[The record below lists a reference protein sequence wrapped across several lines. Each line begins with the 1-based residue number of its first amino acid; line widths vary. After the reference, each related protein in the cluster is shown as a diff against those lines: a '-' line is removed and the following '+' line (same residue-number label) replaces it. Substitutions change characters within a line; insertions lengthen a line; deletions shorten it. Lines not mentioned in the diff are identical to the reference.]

1 MKKIIALLMTLT
13 MMVSVFGI
21 VAVAETKS
29 GIEAKITKADGTTD
43 VFEGETFTVDVI
55 LSPKAD
61 TQAIKAFQ
69 FDLTY
74 DVKKVEVEDDGFGGP
89 VYTIPYDSRQIVPV
103 SIALNETTGVLKF
116 SFAAGANFAAAGLA
130 IPADGKIVSFNF
142 TAKEGSEATG
152 AFITSVDAAI
162 FEDQNGEAAQ
172 LADSSLE
179 NKTDLSKMVVNEI
192 PAKPTLEG
200 AKITGTMESGKTLT
214 ASYTFN
220 NGKSSDTAS
229 DDKTTFAWFADG
241 EAIVDEEGKAI
252 TTKTL
257 VLNDS
262 LVGAVITC
270 EATPNTSR
278 TPADK
283 LNAKGDKV
291 TLKTEPADAIVMP
304 AEGYVPTAE
313 VTIEKITAGKAPEVD
328 VDIKALAAMTTSADY
343 KWYVVAEAD
352 DEADAIADLKAAI
365 EAGGEGAPVAV
376 DTELLTE
383 KLTKEYKGQYAVLE
397 VIAKAKIADKTYTAA
412 EAVYDA
418 AEIKVKKSG
427 GTTQTGASLVTG
439 GNVTVKPEEPVK
451 PEDPEVPTEP
461 EKDPE
466 DPAGTANDKGAAAFT
481 DVDKEAYAWAYDSI
495 DTLAKAGVIKGMTE
509 TTFGPELTTTNAQV
523 IALAVRI
530 AGLTAEEG
538 ATTDKVDAE
547 HWVAGEMAI
556 ADANEILAVFG
567 DKVDVEGETTREIA
581 FTLLYNA
588 LKAAGVEL
596 PETAEAIEYSDAA
609 SISEGCVEA
618 IEALTKA
625 GIVNGMGDG
634 TLAPKA
640 TITRAQLAK
649 ILGLAEA
656 LIK

>member
-1 MKKIIALLMTLT
+1 MKVKKILSLLTVVAMLFSAFAISVSAEPTGSITITPSTTSIKTAKDLAVEVVLAGTLGYVEMTVAYNTTLFTYVADSFATEVEGLSLAKAEAGLLTIEYKEFTNVKDMTIASFKLKACDDAALDAAEVKSADITAAYVEKMT
-13 MMVSVFGI
+13 G
-21 VAVAETKS
+21 S
-29 GIEAKITKADGTTD
+29 GMEKQIFDKDG
-43 VFEGETFTVDVI
+43 VPV
-55 LSPKAD
+55 
-61 TQAIKAFQ
+61 
-69 FDLTY
+69 DLTLEKATVGV
-74 DVKKVEVEDDGFGGP
+74 VKEHTAP
-89 VYTIPYDSRQIVPV
+89 
-103 SIALNETTGVLKF
+103 SIESVVMDPATGVLGTKITA
-116 SFAAGANFAAAGLA
+116 STTGWADNWGLPEKTTYKWTIGEETVSETA
-130 IPADGKIVSFNF
+130 EYTPVEADLGKELKVTATPTVLEADGAEAPF
-142 TAKEGSEATG
+142 T
-152 AFITSVDAAI
+152 
-162 FEDQNGEAAQ
+162 GEAKSATIKVVPA
-172 LADSSLE
+172 ADYAP
-179 NKTDLSKMVVNEI
+179 TATV
-192 PAKPTLEG
+192 TLEKVT
-200 AKITGTMESGKTLT
+200 AGKEVELDYVINKYANGDD
-214 ASYTFN
+214 AS
-220 NGKSSDTAS
+220 
-229 DDKTTFAWFADG
+229 TFAWYVV
-241 EAIVDEEGKAI
+241 EAEDAEAAI
-252 TTKTL
+252 AAAK
-257 VLNDS
+257 
-262 LVGAVITC
+262 
-270 EATPNTSR
+270 EATPVEGATTANPTF
-278 TPADK
+278 DK
-283 LNAKGDKV
+283 ENKGKWAV
-291 TLKTEPADAIVMP
+291 VEVKAFEEI
-304 AEGYVPTAE
+304 GE
-313 VTIEKITAGKAPEVD
+313 VTYPTDAEKANV
-328 VDIKALAAMTTSADY
+328 Y
-343 KWYVVAEAD
+343 
-352 DEADAIADLKAAI
+352 
-365 EAGGEGAPVAV
+365 
-376 DTELLTE
+376 
-383 KLTKEYKGQYAVLE
+383 YA
-397 VIAKAKIADKTYTAA
+397 
-412 EAVYDA
+412 A

-427 GTTQTGASLVTG
+427 ASAQTGASLVTG

-466 DPAGTANDKGAAAFT
+466 DPQGAANDKGAAAFT

-596 PETAEAIEYSDAA
+596 AETAEAIEYSDAA

-640 TITRAQLAK
+640 TLTRAQLAK

>member
-1 MKKIIALLMTLT
+1 MRTKKIMSLLVATFMLLSMMAMPAFAEAACT
-13 MMVSVFGI
+13 MSITGADM
-21 VAVAETKS
+21 
-29 GIEAKITKADGTTD
+29 AKY
-43 VFEGETFTVDVI
+43 GETYVVDVNVNSNGAKLRGVGFI
-55 LSPKAD
+55 
-61 TQAIKAFQ
+61 
-69 FDLTY
+69 LTY
-74 DVKKVEVEDDGFGGP
+74 DSTLFDYTSFEVSQAPDGDTSVTKLEEGKLEC
-89 VYTIPYDSRQIVPV
+89 V
-103 SIALNETTGVLKF
+103 S
-116 SFAAGANFAAAGLA
+116 AGHNDVFDAVWAKLT
-130 IPADGKIVSFNF
+130 F
-142 TAKEGSEATG
+142 TAKAGTENAEASFQAAFDTTETVAFLNAEGDVMAAAEVDFGTALDVPVKVAHVAPSITGVTLDPATG
-152 AFITSVDAAI
+152 SVKAAI
-162 FEDQNGEAAQ
+162 TAVPAGWSDNWDIAPGYEYAWTVGGEAADETT
-172 LADSSLE
+172 ATYTPSED
-179 NKTDLSKMVVNEI
+179 DLGKEVKVVVTPVAAGIKDATAKGASK
-192 PAKPTLEG
+192 
-200 AKITGTMESGKTLT
+200 
-214 ASYTFN
+214 
-220 NGKSSDTAS
+220 
-229 DDKTTFAWFADG
+229 
-241 EAIVDEEGKAI
+241 EAAVTIVPEEGY
-252 TTKTL
+252 
-257 VLNDS
+257 
-262 LVGAVITC
+262 
-270 EATPNTSR
+270 EP
-278 TPADK
+278 
-283 LNAKGDKV
+283 KV
-291 TLKTEPADAIVMP
+291 TKLEIT
-304 AEGYVPTAE
+304 
-313 VTIEKITAGKAPEVD
+313 KITAGKTPEVEVVID
-328 VDIKALAAMTTSADY
+328 KYAKLDDATEYA
-343 KWYVVAEAD
+343 WYVVADAAD
-352 DEADAIADLKAAI
+352 EDAAIAAIKDAGEKPAAI
-365 EAGGEGAPVAV
+365 

-383 KLTKEYKGQYAVLE
+383 KLTKDYKGQYAVLE
-397 VIAKAKIADKTYTAA
+397 VIAKAKLGDTPYTASAA
-412 EAVYDA
+412 EYAA

-427 GTTQTGASLVTG
+427 GSAQTGASLVTG
-439 GNVTVKPEEPVK
+439 GNVTVKPEEPEK

-596 PETAEAIEYSDAA
+596 PETAEAIEYTDAA

>member
-1 MKKIIALLMTLT
+1 MLKKFSAIVLALAMMLTLST
-13 MMVSVFGI
+13 TMVSAAGET
-21 VAVAETKS
+21 VAATVA
-29 GIEAKITKADGTTD
+29 GD
-43 VFEGETFTVDVI
+43 VYEGETFELNITVGGVEKYAGI
-55 LSPKAD
+55 
-61 TQAIKAFQ
+61 AIKFAFDPAVIQ
-69 FDLTY
+69 PIAADGTPS
-74 DVKKVEVEDDGFGGP
+74 KKWNDIKINGATSFMKEMDKIMDNEAGTFEYTVLPDAMHDD
-89 VYTIPYDSRQIVPV
+89 YDSEAPY
-103 SIALNETTGVLKF
+103 LTGVTDVATIRFK
-116 SFAAGANFAAAGLA
+116 A
-130 IPADGKIVSFNF
+130 IADGSM
-142 TAKEGSEATG
+142 G
-152 AFITSVDAAI
+152 ITFS
-162 FEDQNGEAAQ
+162 
-172 LADSSLE
+172 
-179 NKTDLSKMVVNEI
+179 KTDLYVYDDETSTSVKVAATDATTALASLEI